1 MFFVSA
7 LVIVLSFLVIEKV
20 LHDRRLRRIPIRIHV
35 NGTRGKSTVTRLIAS
50 RLRAAGVRT
59 VAKTT
64 GDRPIFIGPDGRE
77 EAIVRR
83 APSRIQEQVRLVKR
97 AAALGAQAIVV
108 ECMAL
113 DPALQHASESRMIRS
128 TLGVIT
134 NVRSDHFEIMGAD
147 LDGIAASLSRTIP
160 EQGILVTADHRY
172 LDYFRERAR
181 KKKTQVLLAVNG
193 EDNTDLFPEK
203 FAIVKSV
210 CESVSLPAER
220 REIPQPERPVAW
232 RIEYRGKDVYFV
244 DAFSAN
250 DVESMHDIEEALLQ
264 NDSYPRPLIALLNNR
279 SDRPLRMRSFTSYL
293 SGNRAYSFIGLVGS
307 NAWLAERMLRK
318 GGRTGGV
325 FALSARSAD
334 GVLEEI
340 GRRAGASWY
349 TVVGMGNYKSIG
361 GAMRRLLETKGEPC
375 S

>member
-7 LVIVLSFLVIEKV
+7 LVIILSFLVVEKV

-35 NGTRGKSTVTRLIAS
+35 NGTRGKTTVTRLIAS

-64 GDRPIFIGPDGRE
+64 GDRPVFIDPDGRE

-113 DPALQHASESRMIRS
+113 DPALQYASESRMIRS

-134 NVRSDHFEIMGAD
+134 NVRSDHFEIMGED

-160 EQGILVTADHRY
+160 ERGVLVTGDSRY
-172 LDYFRERAR
+172 LDYFRERAL
-181 KKKTQVLLAVNG
+181 KKKTRVLLAANG
-193 EDNTDLFPEK
+193 EGDTGLFPEN

-210 CESVSLPAER
+210 CESLCCVS
-220 REIPQPERPVAW
+220 
-232 RIEYRGKDVYFV
+232 
-244 DAFSAN
+244 
-250 DVESMHDIEEALLQ
+250 
-264 NDSYPRPLIALLNNR
+264 
-279 SDRPLRMRSFTSYL
+279 
-293 SGNRAYSFIGLVGS
+293 
-307 NAWLAERMLRK
+307 
-318 GGRTGGV
+318 
-325 FALSARSAD
+325 
-334 GVLEEI
+334 
-340 GRRAGASWY
+340 RRAGRCRSR
-349 TVVGMGNYKSIG
+349 TGRSPG
-361 GAMRRLLETKGEPC
+361 GSSMEERTYISSTRFRQMTWNRC
-375 S
+375 TR